1 MWYSWW
7 NLTAGAET
15 TLAIRL
21 EVGVCCL
28 DRVEVRRGS
37 LAGVVGCGRTNAVAF
52 SDVWLGVVQGRQYQN
67 SAAEVVGFYCHHAVY
82 HDPQVDGS
90 FLHFSDVVDAV
101 RGLAVVPTME

>member
-1 MWYSWW
+1 LS
-7 NLTAGAET
+7 GVVGCVEVRRGS
-15 TLAIRL
+15 LADV
-21 EVGVCCL
+21 VGC
-28 DRVEVRRGS
+28 VEVRRGS

-52 SDVWLGVVQGRQYQN
+52 SDVWLGVVQGRQHQN